1 MLAFDPSWAADQLGR
16 LIAATEELGRRL
28 ATAKTRKWRAGEHV
42 EHSFGLTRPDD
53 PTGRVGVG
61 VGWTAKMPSGR
72 HIAVQ
77 QELVVAVP
85 TSTPSEEREDIRGE
99 LRPVAEQEVA
109 AALDVMADVAYG
121 GDIKLLTDATFYT
134 QLEIDLAGAKSSVL
148 VLAPFVGYRID
159 DVVPWL
165 KAARARG
172 VAVRVVTRPPTE
184 AWMPKFIE
192 KLTNADLDVVESTSG
207 MHEKLVVVDKR
218 VVMHG
223 SLNPLSHKD
232 TTETMFRFE
241 STALGTTMTTLY
253 DPAEGQAFAERVETQ
268 IDDGTRS
275 STRWAWG
282 SPGEGPPLDWLID

>member
-1 MLAFDPSWAADQLGR
+1 MLDFDPSWAADQVGR
-16 LIAATEELGRRL
+16 LMNAVEELGRPL
-28 ATAKTRKWRAGEHV
+28 ATAKMRKWRGGEHV

-85 TSTPSEEREDIRGE
+85 ASTSPEGRDEICGE
-99 LRPVAEQEVA
+99 LRPVAEGEVTR
-109 AALDVMADVAYG
+109 ALDVMADVTYG
-121 GDIKLLTDATFYT
+121 GNIKILTDATFYK
-134 QLEIDLAGAKSSVL
+134 QLEVDLAGATSSVL

-165 KAARARG
+165 KAAKERG
-172 VAVRVVTRPPTE
+172 VAVTVVTRPPTE
-184 AWMPKFIE
+184 PWMSKFLA
-192 KLTNADLDVVESTSG
+192 KLTSTDLDVVESTSG

-241 STALGTTMTTLY
+241 SSALGATMTTLY
-253 DPAEGQAFAERVETQ
+253 DPDAGQTFAERVEAR
-268 IDDGTRS
+268 IDDGTRR